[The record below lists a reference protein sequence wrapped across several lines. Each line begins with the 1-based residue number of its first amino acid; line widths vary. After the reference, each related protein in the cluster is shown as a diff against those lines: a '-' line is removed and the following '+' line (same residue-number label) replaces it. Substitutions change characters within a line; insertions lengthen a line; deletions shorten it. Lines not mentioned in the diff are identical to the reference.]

1 MRRIPSV
8 RRRCREHSR
17 LCPSPGEQFP
27 ASPWSTRAGAPFPAA
42 FQRLRP
48 GTETDQDFLW
58 DIFLI
63 RNLNKKRQP
72 WARCGDAPPSGR
84 APSLLQGSP
93 GAGGRAG
100 IPRNRCQPCASAP
113 QPRSLALPPGILPHP
128 GAPWPPPPTSAGPG
142 GLPARPLPRG
152 LSPCT
157 PRPGQPAGTR
167 SGRGFAFPGS
177 SSRCRWRRSLH
188 CVGRG
193 RSGISWQEK
202 TRRDFCGE
210 AGSVGGREGDARHIP
225 PRERILSPTSA
236 WQNSALPLLKPGF
249 DSRGRARQ
257 GKLGI
262 SRRWEHGPRAG
273 SAARLRLSGFQG
285 CEDGGAT

>member
-1 MRRIPSV
+1 MWRIPSV

-17 LCPSPGEQFP
+17 LCPIPGEQFP
-27 ASPWSTRAGAPFPAA
+27 ASVWSTRAGAPFPAA

-100 IPRNRCQPCASAP
+100 IPRNRCQPCASPP

-128 GAPWPPPPTSAGPG
+128 GAPWPPPPHLSWPRGAARPPPPQGPVPVSP
-142 GLPARPLPRG
+142 PARAAGWDAFRTGFRIPWLLQPLPLASVPSLCGKGQVGNILAGENTPG
-152 LSPCT
+152 LL
-157 PRPGQPAGTR
+157 R
-167 SGRGFAFPGS
+167 
-177 SSRCRWRRSLH
+177 
-188 CVGRG
+188 RG
-193 RSGISWQEK
+193 RL
-202 TRRDFCGE
+202 
-210 AGSVGGREGDARHIP
+210 GGRE
-225 PRERILSPTSA
+225 
-236 WQNSALPLLKPGF
+236 
-249 DSRGRARQ
+249 RGRCQTHPTPGKDFVSNLGVA
-257 GKLGI
+257 KLGPA
-262 SRRWEHGPRAG
+262 SAKAG
-273 SAARLRLSGFQG
+273 L
-285 CEDGGAT
+285 

>member
-27 ASPWSTRAGAPFPAA
+27 ASPWSSRAGAPFPAA

-128 GAPWPPPPTSAGPG
+128 GAPWPPPPPPQLAPGGCAPAHSPGACPRVPPGPGSRLGRVQDGASHSLAPPAAAAGVGPFIVWEGAGREYPGRRKHAGTSAERPSRWEGEREMPDTSHPG
-142 GLPARPLPRG
+142 KGFCLQPRRGKTRACLCLSRALIPAAELGRESWEFRG
-152 LSPCT
+152 GGST
-157 PRPGQPAGTR
+157 VPGQDLQP
-167 SGRGFAFPGS
+167 
-177 SSRCRWRRSLH
+177 
-188 CVGRG
+188 
-193 RSGISWQEK
+193 
-202 TRRDFCGE
+202 DCG
-210 AGSVGGREGDARHIP
+210 
-225 PRERILSPTSA
+225 
-236 WQNSALPLLKPGF
+236 
-249 DSRGRARQ
+249 
-257 GKLGI
+257 
-262 SRRWEHGPRAG
+262 
-273 SAARLRLSGFQG
+273 
-285 CEDGGAT
+285 